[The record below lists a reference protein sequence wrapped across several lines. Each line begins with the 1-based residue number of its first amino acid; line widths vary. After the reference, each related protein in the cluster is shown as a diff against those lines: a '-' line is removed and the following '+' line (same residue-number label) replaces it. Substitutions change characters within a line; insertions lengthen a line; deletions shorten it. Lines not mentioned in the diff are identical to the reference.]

1 MQKLYIF
8 LTILLSLSFS
18 CFAQDG
24 DRIDTRTSLG
34 AIINLDDVE
43 RGYIAVEIKLEAHF
57 HNNKLTNII
66 LVAYKYKDGEIWDEA
81 KPLFNGKSW
90 ITINK
95 RVYPIKKL
103 YEDMKSNNDISNKT
117 KQTFN
122 KLQDY
127 FKLILP
133 CNNSNIILAI

>member
-1 MQKLYIF
+1 MKKIYIL
-8 LTILLSLSFS
+8 LTMLLLSLS

-24 DRIDTRTSLG
+24 DRVDTRTSLG
-34 AIINLDDVE
+34 AIINLEDVE
-43 RGYIAVEIKLEAHF
+43 KGYIAVEVKLEAHF
-57 HNNKLTNII
+57 HNDKLTNIV

-95 RVYPIKKL
+95 RVYPIKNI
-103 YEDMKSNNDISNKT
+103 YETMKDNNDISNKT
-117 KQTFN
+117 KQIFN
-122 KLQDY
+122 KLQDS

-133 CNNSNIILAI
+133 SNNFDIVLVM